1 MNSKQERF
9 ARRALVL
16 ALQAALA
23 AAVPAAALAADGDEA
38 DPRVRESV
46 VEVGALNVSKDSAK
60 FGEYNGLDNKGV
72 HAIGNFAIYG
82 GDGDAGAFRW
92 RLFGSNLGLDTRN
105 VVGEIG
111 TQGLWRFTA
120 SYDEIPH
127 RISDSFLTL
136 WNGAGSTTLTLPSG
150 YPAASTRLAV
160 TNTAGGI
167 LANWNNIQTPNATAT
182 TTGGGPAF
190 VIPANMHEFDVG
202 TQRKIGKATASYI
215 FAPGWEVKGSV
226 RREDKDGTKLTGVNI
241 GRFSGVSAIL
251 PEPISSTTDIFEL
264 GLAHANPVWH
274 FNVSY
279 YGSIY
284 RNDVKLWTVE
294 NAGANNAVLGNIA
307 RLQSYPDNEMHQVN
321 LSGGYKFSPTTR
333 LTLVGTY
340 SRLTQDS
347 TFIDPPPGST
357 WVVPTTSPHA
367 KVINTYVLTRFTTK
381 VVPQLNLN
389 ASYKFEQR
397 DNKTPIFNFLT
408 TGGDTPGASTQF
420 TNTPLNRR
428 LQNYNVDLDY
438 SLGRGQGVK
447 LEYEYEQIS
456 RTANSDET
464 PFRSDKT
471 YDNTIR
477 VEYRR
482 TLAETVTGRVSYA
495 HSKRRVKEY
504 EEGNPR
510 PTNPPSPL
518 PAADPALTG
527 FEQFFLADRDRD
539 KIRSQVNFD
548 AAQNLSF
555 SGKLDYNRDSYPAQ
569 YGLKESKSW
578 VASLDASLAV
588 SENLSINAFYTYE
601 DMRMQLDSLA
611 IARGL
616 TSTTLVP
623 HVSGPPCAPY
633 TNAANTLPADYFTD
647 PCRQWSENQSDKVH
661 TIGLA
666 FLYKGLMGGRL
677 VLAGDATYARA
688 VTPIGVTGGTYYSNG
703 VPNSATAN
711 FFIAAANFPDIT
723 STMTDLRLAA
733 TYAIDSRSAVRVAY
747 QYRRL
752 KSSDWQYDA
761 YTNSALG
768 VLAIP
773 GYLGPG
779 MTAPN
784 YNVNVVGV
792 SYIYRFR

>member
-1 MNSKQERF
+1 MKSKERF
-9 ARRALVL
+9 AQRALVL

-23 AAVPAAALAADGDEA
+23 TAVPLAARAA
-38 DPRVRESV
+38 DDDNDASVRQSS
-46 VEVGALNVSKDSAK
+46 VEVGALHVDKDSAK
-60 FGEYNGLDNKGV
+60 FGEYNGLDKKGTY
-72 HAIGNFAIYG
+72 AIGNFSLYG

-92 RLFGSNLGLDTRN
+92 RAFGSNLGLDTRN
-105 VVGEIG
+105 VTGEVG
-111 TQGLWRFTA
+111 TQGLWRVTA

-127 RISDSFLTL
+127 RISDQFLTI
-136 WNGAGSTTLTLPSG
+136 WNGTGSTTFTLPSN

-160 TNTAGGI
+160 TNTPGGI

-190 VIPANMHEFDVG
+190 VIPAAMHQVDVG
-202 TQRKIGKATASYI
+202 TERKIGKATVSYI
-215 FAPGWEVKGSV
+215 FAPGWEIKGSV

-264 GLAHANPVWH
+264 GIGHANPRFH
-274 FNVSY
+274 FNASY

-284 RNDVKLWTVE
+284 RNDIKLWTVE
-294 NAGANNAVLGNIA
+294 NAGANNAVLGNVA
-307 RLQSYPDNEMHQVN
+307 RLQSYPDNEMHQFN
-321 LSGGYKFSPTTR
+321 LSGGYKFSPVTR
-333 LTLVGTY
+333 LTLVGTW

-347 TFIDPPPGST
+347 SFIDPPPGST
-357 WVVPTTSPHA
+357 WVIPVTSPHA
-367 KVINTYVLTRFTTK
+367 KVINSYVLARFTTK
-381 VVPQLNLN
+381 LTQQLNFN
-389 ASYKFEQR
+389 ASYKFEDR
-397 DNKTPIFNFLT
+397 DNKTPSYTFLT
-408 TGGDTPGASTQF
+408 TGGDTAGASTQF
-420 TNTPLNRR
+420 TNNPLNRR
-428 LQNYNVDLDY
+428 LQNYNLDFDY

-456 RTANSDET
+456 RTSNGDENL
-464 PFRSDKT
+464 FLSDKT
-471 YDNTIR
+471 YEDTVR

-482 TLAETVTGRVSYA
+482 TIASALTGRISYA

-510 PTNPPSPL
+510 PTSPPSPL

-527 FEQFFLADRDRD
+527 FEQFFVADRDRD

-548 AAQNLSF
+548 AAENLQVSA
-555 SGKLDYNRDSYPAQ
+555 KVDYNRDSYPAQ
-569 YGLKESKSW
+569 YGLKESKGW
-578 VASLDASLAV
+578 VFGLDAGLAA
-588 SENLSINAFYTYE
+588 SENLTFNVFYTYE

-616 TSTTLVP
+616 TSTNLVP

-633 TNAANTLPADYFTD
+633 TNVANTLPSDYFTD
-647 PCRQWSENQSDKVH
+647 PCRQWSENQTDKVH
-661 TIGLA
+661 TIGA
-666 FLYKGLMGGRL
+666 GFLYKGLLGGRL
-677 VLAGDATYARA
+677 ALAGEVTYARA
-688 VTPIGVTGGTYYSNG
+688 VTPIGVSGGTYYSNG

-711 FFIAAANFPDIT
+711 VFVAATDFPDIT
-723 STMTDLRLAA
+723 STMTDFRLAG
-733 TYAIDSRSAVRVAY
+733 TYAIDKRSAVRVAY
-747 QYRRL
+747 QYRKL

-761 YTNSALG
+761 YTNSSLG
-768 VLAIP
+768 VLAVQNYI
-773 GYLGPG
+773 GPG
-779 MTAPN
+779 ITSPN